1 MHRSWVT
8 ACLGLLLP
16 LSGLATEAGYLRLK
30 RVEIVDRHGFEKPMT
45 AMSLLIPTDWTFD
58 GEVRFA
64 QRLGDPADLVK
75 LAFRAASPDGRLAI
89 ELFPGWSWSW
99 AEDPMM
105 RQAIQSQNAM
115 AAQLGRAPTEMMPP
129 MAAREFLTRVAVPR
143 LRPGAK
149 VLGTEPIPDLE
160 QALQAQ
166 VKEAQAMAL
175 RAGVQMRLRADQAR
189 ARIQLASG
197 RAPAEEW
204 ITAVVITRT
213 TAMPSMNP
221 ATGQMVQTATHQS
234 SAESLY
240 GLRAPPGELPAHE
253 KLFRAVLS
261 TVRVDPVWQAR
272 VSQVQMNM
280 ATSNIQAA
288 RDRSRI
294 IAQSAE
300 DTGRTIREGYE
311 ARQKSQDRNAE
322 RWSDAMRGLQT
333 YRNPAT
339 GEDVKLDNSYA
350 HAWASGN
357 GEYVLS
363 DAPGFNPGQVLKGSW
378 TELQP
383 VHH

>member
-16 LSGLATEAGYLRLK
+16 LSGLAAEAGYLRLK

-45 AMSLLIPTDWTFD
+45 AMSLLIPTAWTFD

-89 ELFPGWSWSW
+89 Q
-99 AEDPMM
+99 
-105 RQAIQSQNAM
+105 RQNAM
-115 AAQLGRAPTEMMPP
+115 AAQLGKAPTEMLPP

-143 LRPGAK
+143 LRPAAK

-189 ARIQLASG
+189 ARIQLA
-197 RAPAEEW
+197 
-204 ITAVVITRT
+204 
-213 TAMPSMNP
+213 
-221 ATGQMVQTATHQS
+221 
-234 SAESLY
+234 
-240 GLRAPPGELPAHE
+240 
-253 KLFRAVLS
+253 
-261 TVRVDPVWQAR
+261 
-272 VSQVQMNM
+272 
-280 ATSNIQAA
+280 
-288 RDRSRI
+288 
-294 IAQSAE
+294 QSAE
-300 DTGRTIREGYE
+300 DTRRTLREGYE
-311 ARQKSQDRNAE
+311 ARQKSEDRNAE

-363 DAPGFNPGQVLKGSW
+363 DAPGFNPGQVLKGNW